1 MDIRGRTTPA
11 LNMVLFSIVF
21 PHVPE
26 CFVVIC
32 VIQGF
37 FVPGQRNAPTM
48 TLFQSWT
55 EKPVRRMNG
64 QQPYRSCLTD
74 RGIEVAFY
82 LQRYEYPASEVQ

>member
-37 FVPGQRNAPTM
+37 FVPGQRNAPIM
-48 TLFQSWT
+48 TLFQS
-55 EKPVRRMNG
+55 
-64 QQPYRSCLTD
+64 
-74 RGIEVAFY
+74 
-82 LQRYEYPASEVQ
+82 